1 MKLRTLVSAALFGF
15 VTLVTLLQVAC
26 GSSNSSTPTMPGG
39 GGGGGGAN
47 VTIAIV
53 GQAGSQSFTPNPA
66 SVPMGQ
72 TVAFK
77 NNDVT
82 THHIVQDGGAF
93 DTGALAPGAT
103 SAPITVNTASALP
116 FHCTIHPS
124 MVGTINGSSTGGT
137 TGPGY

>member
-15 VTLVTLLQVAC
+15 VALVTLLQVAC
-26 GSSNSSTPTMPGG
+26 GSSNSMTPTSPGG

-53 GQAGSQSFTPNPA
+53 GSSGSQSFSPNPA
-66 SVPMGQ
+66 TVPMGQ

-82 THHIVQDGGAF
+82 THHIVQDSGAF
-93 DTGALAPGAT
+93 DTGALAPGAM
-103 SAPITVNTASALP
+103 SAPITISTSGALP

-124 MVGTINGSSTGGT
+124 MVGTINGSTAAPG
-137 TGPGY
+137 GPGY